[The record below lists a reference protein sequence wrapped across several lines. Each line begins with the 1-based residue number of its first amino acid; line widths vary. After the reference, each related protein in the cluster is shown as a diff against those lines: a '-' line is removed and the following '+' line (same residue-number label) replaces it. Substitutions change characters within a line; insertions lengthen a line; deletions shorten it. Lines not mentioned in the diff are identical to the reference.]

1 METYTGADAFL
12 EVINRYGV
20 EHIFFN
26 PGIDNA
32 PLLEA
37 ISRYSASD
45 KPAPKSVLCLDE
57 SVAMHAAHGNY
68 MATGKTQVV
77 LVHSEL
83 GTMQIGGAL
92 HNAQWGK
99 VPVIFCAEH
108 QGPVGRVNWRQ
119 EPFDQGG
126 MVRNFVKWDHQLQ
139 DGEDLR
145 EILHKAFHIA
155 TSEPCGP
162 VYLILP
168 RDIYNIEM
176 TSSYDYT
183 EREYD
188 QNISTP
194 EIDINILNVVADN
207 LIKAKNPLI
216 ITGYLGRNHQ
226 AVSELVLLAETLC
239 AKVLTAD
246 VWMNFPNNH
255 PLFVFIDPDTPWG
268 GPACLTTADVILAVD
283 YDMHYAAPP
292 TVPDPN
298 SMIINMDMDLK
309 KKGEPL
315 WKRMPDLS
323 FLVDSGIAIPV
334 LRDIISKKLT
344 AYDRERLKRRFDEI
358 KQEHDLLWEKWRSMA
373 ITGAEQTPITPDW
386 LCHCINEVITEET
399 VILNQTIT
407 PSASVVHQI
416 KRSQPSSMFSCAGG
430 SIGWALGA
438 GLGVKLGFP
447 DRDVISLMGDGAF
460 VYGCPVATLWS
471 SVFYNAPFL
480 SIIFNNQ
487 AYNAIKMLFQE
498 TYNVDNMGADISN
511 PPDYAMV
518 AQSCNAYGRTV
529 QDPSDVIPALKE
541 GLEQIRK
548 GKPAVLDVRLK

>member
-1 METYTGADAFL
+1 MGTYTGADAFL

-20 EHIFFN
+20 EHVFFN

-45 KPAPKSVLCLDE
+45 KPSPKSILCLDE

-68 MATGKTQVV
+68 MATGKAQVV
-77 LVHSEL
+77 LVHTEL
-83 GTMQIGGAL
+83 GTMQIGGAI

-99 VPVIFCAEH
+99 IPVIFCAEP
-108 QGPVGRVNWRQ
+108 QGPSGRVNWRE
-119 EPFDQGG
+119 EPFDQGS

-139 DGEDLR
+139 NGEDLR
-145 EILHKAFHIA
+145 EILQKAFHVA
-155 TSEPCGP
+155 TSEPYGP

-176 TSSYDYT
+176 SSAYVYT
-183 EREYD
+183 EKEY
-188 QNISTP
+188 NPYISTP
-194 EIDINILNVVADN
+194 GIDIGIFEDVADN

-216 ITGYLGRNHQ
+216 ITGYLGRNQQ
-226 AVSELVLLAETLC
+226 AVSELVSLAEALC
-239 AKVLTAD
+239 ARVLTAD

-255 PLFVFIDPDTPWG
+255 PLFALIDPDTPWG
-268 GPACLTTADVILAVD
+268 GPSCLTTADVILAVD

-298 SMIINMDMDLK
+298 SKIIHMDMDLK
-309 KKGEPL
+309 NKGEPL
-315 WKRMPDLS
+315 WKRIPDHS
-323 FLVDSGIAIPV
+323 VLVDSGIAIPA

-344 AYDRERLKRRFDEI
+344 IYDRERLKRRFEDI
-358 KQEHDLLWEKWRSMA
+358 KQEHDPLREKWRSMA
-373 ITGAEQTPITPDW
+373 ITSAEQVPITPDW

-399 VILNQTIT
+399 VIVNQTIT

-416 KRSQPSSMFSCAGG
+416 ERTQPGSMFSCAGG
-430 SIGWALGA
+430 SIGWAPGA

-471 SVFYNAPFL
+471 AVFYNAPFL

-487 AYNAIKMLFQE
+487 AYNAIKMLFRE
-498 TYNVDNMGADISN
+498 TYNVDNMGADITN

-529 QDPSDVIPALKE
+529 ENPKDVIPALKE
-541 GLEQIRK
+541 ALEQIRK

>member
-1 METYTGADAFL
+1 MGTYTGADAFL

-32 PLLEA
+32 PLLET
-37 ISRYSASD
+37 ISGYSASG
-45 KPAPKSVLCLDE
+45 KPSPRGILCLDE

-68 MATGKTQVV
+68 MATGKAQVV

-92 HNAQWGK
+92 HNAQWGR
-99 VPVIFCAEH
+99 VPVIFCAESL
-108 QGPVGRVNWRQ
+108 GPSGRVNWRQ

-126 MVRNFVKWDHQLQ
+126 IVRNVVKWDHQLEK
-139 DGEDLR
+139 GEDLR
-145 EILHKAFHIA
+145 EILQKAFQIA
-155 TSEPCGP
+155 TSEPYGP
-162 VYLILP
+162 VYVILP
-168 RDIYNIEM
+168 RDIYHTEM
-176 TSSYDYT
+176 TSAYVYA
-183 EREYD
+183 EKEYAPY
-188 QNISTP
+188 ISTP
-194 EIDINILNVVADN
+194 GIDINILEDVSDR
-207 LIKAKNPLI
+207 LIKANNPLI
-216 ITGYLGRNHQ
+216 ITGYSGRNQQ

-239 AKVLTAD
+239 ARVLTAD

-255 PLFVFIDPDTPWG
+255 PLFAVIDPDTPWG
-268 GPACLTTADVILAVD
+268 GPSYLTAADLILAID

-292 TVPDPN
+292 DVPDPD
-298 SMIINMDMDLK
+298 SIIIHMDMDLR
-309 KKGEPL
+309 KKGENL
-315 WKRMPDLS
+315 WKRIPDLS
-323 FLVDSGIAIPV
+323 LLADSGIAIPA
-334 LRDIISKKLT
+334 LRDMISKKLT
-344 AYDRERLKRRFDEI
+344 SYDRERLKRRFDDI
-358 KQEHDLLWEKWRSMA
+358 KREHDRLRKKWHSMA
-373 ITGAEQTPITPDW
+373 VSSHKQTPVTADW
-386 LCHCINEVITEET
+386 LCHCINEVIADET
-399 VILNQTIT
+399 IIVNQTIT

-416 KRSQPSSMFSCAGG
+416 KRTQPGSMFSCAGG

-471 SVFYNAPFL
+471 AVFYNAPFL

-487 AYNAIKMLFQE
+487 GYNAIRMLFKK
-498 TYNVDNMGADISN
+498 TYNVANMGADIPN

-529 QDPSDVIPALKE
+529 EDPSDVIPSLRKA
-541 GLEQIRK
+541 LEQIRN